1 MRIMRDFFSSG
12 WGLVHRRV
20 GLLLMV
26 VVTAAAQT
34 MVPLGP
40 VGATNGGQFSDIEK
54 AGSHQPAVE
63 RLAEQGILEG
73 TDAPPESSAPQ
84 NLSNGG

>member
-1 MRIMRDFFSSG
+1 MRIMRDFFFSG

-40 VGATNGGQFSDIEK
+40 VGAAQEEGFSDISD
-54 AGSHQPAVE
+54 AGVHRPAVE
-63 RLAEQGILEG
+63 RLAGEG
-73 TDAPPESSAPQ
+73 VLDGTE
-84 NLSNGG
+84 